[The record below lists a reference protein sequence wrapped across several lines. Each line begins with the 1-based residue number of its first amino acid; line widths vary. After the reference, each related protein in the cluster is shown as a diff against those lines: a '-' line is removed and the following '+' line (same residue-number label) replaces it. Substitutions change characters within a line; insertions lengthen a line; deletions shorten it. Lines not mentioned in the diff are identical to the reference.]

1 MNPRT
6 IWRAAANDFPS
17 FPASANSRHLR
28 KCATA
33 LAHLYGDRNLK
44 GTIHE
49 ALNHSQATNSRSY
62 QNLIRRHT
70 VTNAKMSVLALRPKS
85 LEMKSMLLQTDQTS
99 VAAQIETPAKERR
112 KSRKPLFLDDFV
124 T

>member
-1 MNPRT
+1 
-6 IWRAAANDFPS
+6 
-17 FPASANSRHLR
+17 
-28 KCATA
+28 
-33 LAHLYGDRNLK
+33 
-44 GTIHE
+44 
-49 ALNHSQATNSRSY
+49 
-62 QNLIRRHT
+62 
-70 VTNAKMSVLALRPKS
+70 MSVLALRPKS